1 MKRIILSLTVLLGCF
16 AVTNAQSKAT
26 SNANEDAVKNYD
38 GTAGHFEYAL
48 NSRERVNVNYALTPR
63 NPVTTAH
70 FMIHTPDPMPF
81 SATIVDASGKTV
93 YTWKPEQKVYLYNAD
108 WNLAALKSGAYTV
121 KVFLQNEPKSVYE
134 FQFSKQ

>member
-48 NSRERVNVNYALTPR
+48 NSRERVNVNYALTPK
-63 NPVTTAH
+63 NPVNVAH
-70 FMIHTPDPMPF
+70 FMIHTPDAMPF
-81 SATIVDASGKTV
+81 SATITDASGKTV
-93 YTWKPEQKVYLYNAD
+93 YSWKPEQKVYLYNAD
-108 WNLAALKSGAYTV
+108 WNVAALKSGSYTV
-121 KVFLQNEPKSVYE
+121 KVFLQNEPKSIYE

>member
-1 MKRIILSLTVLLGCF
+1 MKKIINILLIVIGSIS
-16 AVTNAQSKAT
+16 AQAQSKAA
-26 SNANEDAVKNYD
+26 SNANEEAVKNYD

-63 NPVTTAH
+63 NPVNVAH

-81 SATIVDASGKTV
+81 SATIVDAAGKTV
-93 YTWKPEQKVYLYNAD
+93 YNWKPEQKVYLYNAD
-108 WNLAALKSGAYTV
+108 WNVAALKCGSYTV
-121 KVFLQNEPKSVYE
+121 KVFLENEPKSIYE

>member
-1 MKRIILSLTVLLGCF
+1 MKRIFLSLTVFLGCF
-16 AVTNAQSKAT
+16 AVTNAQSKVA
-26 SNANEDAVKNYD
+26 SNANEDAIRNYD

-48 NSRERVNVNYALTPR
+48 NSRERVNVNFALTPR
-63 NPVTTAH
+63 NPVTVAH

-93 YTWKPEQKVYLYNAD
+93 YNWKPEQKVYLYHAD
-108 WNLAALKSGAYTV
+108 WNVAALKSGSYTV
-121 KVFLQNEPKSVYE
+121 KVFLENEPKSVYE

>member
-1 MKRIILSLTVLLGCF
+1 MKKIIYVFLVVLGSVS
-16 AVTNAQSKAT
+16 AQAQSKVT

-63 NPVTTAH
+63 NPVTTAR

-93 YTWKPEQKVYLYNAD
+93 YTWKPGQKVYLYNAD
-108 WNLAALKSGAYTV
+108 WNLTALKSGAYTV
-121 KVFLQNEPKSVYE
+121 KVFLENEPKSVYE